1 MGKRRMERIP
11 GPNNIHL
18 LFLWFVPFYKTL
30 RSLPYAEQK
39 NIAGYTESHSFS
51 PFELK
56 GPLARK
62 PTFICIAPSGVLCHD
77 HTLRNCANKFDI
89 DRILIFAISN
99 WTSQNRPEF
108 SICKN
113 TCPSHMVSIIL
124 HVHNFCI
131 ASLLTYIFKK
141 CEFHCKKR
149 SMFLYYAMIWKQ
161 ERA

>member
-18 LFLWFVPFYKTL
+18 LFLQFVPFYKTL

-89 DRILIFAISN
+89 DRILIFAISKLN
-99 WTSQNRPEF
+99 F
-108 SICKN
+108 SK
-113 TCPSHMVSIIL
+113 SSRIL
-124 HVHNFCI
+124 HLQKHLSFSYGVHHFTCSQFLHSFLINI
-131 ASLLTYIFKK
+131 YSLK
-141 CEFHCKKR
+141 
-149 SMFLYYAMIWKQ
+149 M
-161 ERA
+161 